1 MFSDVLARF
10 PGSVHDS
17 RIWKISGAGMHVEN
31 TFSIGEHIL
40 GDSGYMLRPYLLTP
54 YRQPISTP
62 QSNYNYAHKRTRV
75 IIEQT
80 FGRWKRRFHCLH
92 GELRMSPDK
101 VCSIIVACAV
111 LHNQGRRHD
120 LISGGGLEVL
130 FVVLSRGE
138 YINPLYK

>member
-17 RIWKISGAGMHVEN
+17 RIWKISGVGMHVEN

-40 GDSGYMLRPYLLTP
+40 GDSGYMMRPYLLTP

-75 IIEQT
+75 IVEQNLDDGNEDST
-80 FGRWKRRFHCLH
+80 VFMG
-92 GELRMSPDK
+92 S
-101 VCSIIVACAV
+101 
-111 LHNQGRRHD
+111 
-120 LISGGGLEVL
+120 SGLVQIK
-130 FVVLSRGE
+130 FVPS
-138 YINPLYK
+138 